1 MPVDFLTEAERERLN
16 RFPETIAPGDVNAY
30 FLLTPA
36 DLKLIRKRSGAHNR
50 LGCALQLCSLRFLG
64 FILLDLSSIPAEV
77 ISYVARQ
84 LKVSARSLADYGSR
98 ERTRQEQLR
107 EIQTHLGF
115 RRASEKDLATLG
127 KWLLE
132 RALEHDKPTLLFQL
146 ACQKLIDE
154 KIVRPGVTRLERMVA
169 TAREQAQS
177 ETFNHLSPLLTD
189 ERKKKLDHLL
199 FFDKESKQSSLV
211 WLRQSATSISADAI
225 LGTLNKLDFLRE
237 LGVDKW
243 DLSKLNPNRLK
254 FLAQIARKST
264 AQALERA
271 PEMRRY
277 PILIAFLAQ
286 TLVDVIDETI
296 DLFDRC
302 LAQSYA
308 KAGREL
314 EEFRK
319 SVARATNEKVYLFQ
333 ELASLILDPS
343 ITDSELRPRI
353 YEAVKPEALRAA
365 AEECAKIVR
374 PLDDSYFDLLA
385 DKYGY
390 FRRFVPRLLEAFEFH
405 SNRANDPLLEAI
417 GLLRE
422 MNLERKRKLPEDARL
437 DFVAAK
443 WKPYV
448 VDGKGKINY
457 RYYELCTLWELR
469 GALRAGNLWIEGSRR
484 YANPESY
491 LIPPERWPN
500 LRTEVCQM
508 LRTPEDAEV
517 RLAARQAELETL
529 LKQMDEAMGKAVPA
543 PGNLRIES
551 GNLVVPRLK
560 AEELPDSVTEL
571 EDLVLARLP
580 RIELTDLL
588 IEVDSWVNFT
598 DAFEHA
604 GGNQPRTKDLR
615 TYLYASILAQACNLG
630 PLTMAEVSDLSY
642 RKLAWCTTWHLR
654 EETLR
659 EANNRIVNFQY
670 HQPLAKKWGGGT
682 LSSSDGQ
689 RFPVS
694 VKSAQAVSLPRY
706 FGYGQGL
713 TFYTWTSDQHSQYG
727 TKPTPST
734 VRDATYVLDEIL
746 DNETELEIQEHTTD
760 TAGFTE
766 IVFALFDLL
775 GLQFSPRLRDL
786 GDQQLYRMDRTIK
799 YDHIQPL
806 LKGKINRELIVR
818 HWDDLLRVAG
828 SLKLGW
834 VTASLLIGKLQSS
847 PRRNAL
853 AHALQEY
860 GKLNKTIFI
869 LRYLQ
874 SEEHQRRVGRQI
886 NKGEALHALR
896 RFIFFANEGQ
906 IRKRQREE
914 QFNQANCLNLVTNAV
929 VAWNTVY
936 MAAVIEQLKAEGHT
950 VNDEDVAH
958 LSPARYSHINPYG
971 KYRFNVEEV
980 MRRKGLRPLRK
991 REEIEEES

>member
-16 RFPETIAPGDVNAY
+16 RFPETISHDDVNAY
-30 FLLTPA
+30 FMLTPA
-36 DLKLIRKRSGAHNR
+36 DLKLIRKRSGASNR
-50 LGCALQLCSLRFLG
+50 LGCALQLGALRFLG
-64 FILLDLSSIPAEV
+64 FIPLDLASIPAEV
-77 ISYVARQ
+77 TSYVARQ
-84 LKVSARSLADYGSR
+84 LKVAPRSLTDYGSR
-98 ERTRQEQLR
+98 ERTRQEQRR
-107 EIQTHLGF
+107 EIQMHLGF
-115 RRASEKDLATLG
+115 RRASEKDLATLE
-127 KWLLE
+127 KWLLA

-146 ACQKLIDE
+146 ACQKLRDE

-169 TAREQAQS
+169 AAREQAQS
-177 ETFNHLSPLLTD
+177 ETFHHLLPLLTD
-189 ERKKKLDHLL
+189 ERKQRLDHLL
-199 FFDKESKQSSLV
+199 LFDRKQTPLV

-225 LGTLNKLDFLRE
+225 VGTLTKLDFLHQ
-237 LGVDKW
+237 LGVDTW
-243 DLSKLNPNRLK
+243 NLSQLNPNRLK
-254 FLAQIARKST
+254 FLAQLARKST

-271 PEMRRY
+271 PEVRRY

-286 TLVDVIDETI
+286 TLVDVMDETI

-314 EEFRK
+314 EDFRK

-343 ITDSELRPRI
+343 ITDSELRPHI
-353 YEAVKPEALRAA
+353 YKAVKPETLRAA
-365 AEECAKIVR
+365 AEECAQIIR

-385 DKYGY
+385 NKYGY
-390 FRRFVPRLLEAFEFH
+390 FRRFVPRLLQAFEFR

-422 MNLERKRKLPEDARL
+422 MNLERKRNLPPDARL
-437 DFVAAK
+437 DFVATK

-448 VDGKGKINY
+448 VDGQGKIQP
-457 RYYELCTLWELR
+457 RYYELCALWELR

-491 LIPPERWPN
+491 LIPPQRWPG
-500 LRTEVCQM
+500 LRTDVCQM
-508 LRTPEDAEV
+508 LHTPEDAQA
-517 RLAARQAELETL
+517 RFASRQAELETL
-529 LKQMDEAMGKAVPA
+529 LQQMDEAMGQAVSA

-551 GNLVVPRLK
+551 GDLIVPRLK
-560 AEELPDSVTEL
+560 AEELPDTVTEL
-571 EDLVLARLP
+571 EALVFARLP
-580 RIELTDLL
+580 HMELTDLL
-588 IEVDSWVNFT
+588 IEVDGWVNFT
-598 DAFEHA
+598 NAFEHA
-604 GGNQPRTKDLR
+604 SGSQPRTKDLR
-615 TYLYASILAQACNLG
+615 TYLYAALLAQAFNLG
-630 PLTMAEVSDLSY
+630 PVTMAEAADLSY
-642 RKLAWCTTWHLR
+642 RKLAWCTTWYLR

-670 HQPLAKKWGGGT
+670 RQPLAKTWGGGT

-689 RFPVS
+689 RFPVAVRS
-694 VKSAQAVSLPRY
+694 TQAVSLPRY
-706 FGYGQGL
+706 FGYGRGL
-713 TFYTWTSDQHSQYG
+713 TFYTWTSDQYSQYG
-727 TKPTPST
+727 TKVIPST

-775 GLQFSPRLRDL
+775 GLQFSPRLRDV
-786 GDQQLYRMDRTIK
+786 GDQTLYRIDRNVK
-799 YDHIQPL
+799 YNHLQPL
-806 LKGKINRELIVR
+806 LKGTINRELIVR
-818 HWDDLLRVAG
+818 HWDDLLRVPG

-847 PRRNAL
+847 PRRNTL

-874 SEEHQRRVGRQI
+874 SEEYQRRVGKQI

-896 RFIFFANEGQ
+896 RFLFFANQGQ
-906 IRKRQREE
+906 IRKRHTQE
-914 QFNQANCLNLVTNAV
+914 QANQASCLNLVTNAV

-936 MAAVIEQLKAEGHT
+936 MPAAIEQLKAEGHT

-958 LSPARYSHINPYG
+958 LSPARYAHLNPYG

-980 MRRKGLRPLRK
+980 LKQNGLRPLRK
-991 REEIEEES
+991 KEEIEDAL